1 MLPLR
6 KLGQQGLEVTALG
19 LGCMGMSW
27 LYGTPDHA
35 ESVRTLKRAIALGIN
50 FFDTA
55 EVYGPY
61 ENEELL
67 GEVLKGRRDEI
78 IIATKFG
85 FDISMKQVVGV
96 DSHPR
101 NIRRACE
108 DSLRRLNTDYID
120 LYYQHRVDPAI
131 PIEEVAGTMGEL
143 VEQGKVRY
151 IGLSE
156 ASAENIGKAHRTFPL
171 TCVQTEYSLWERS
184 VEESILPALREL
196 GIGFVPYSPLG
207 RGLLAGQIKN
217 VDQLEEGD
225 YRRNDPRYQGDNFSK
240 NLKIVNEVKHLAR
253 SYEASPA
260 QLALAWLLQKG
271 QDIVPIPGTKKV
283 KYLDEN
289 VQALEL
295 ELSMED
301 MEELD
306 AVSRLTVG
314 ARYEPAR
321 MERIEQ

>member
-6 KLGQQGLEVTALG
+6 KLGQQGLDVTALG

-27 LYGTPDHA
+27 LYGTPDRL

-61 ENEELL
+61 DNEELL
-67 GEVLKGRRDEI
+67 GEVLRGRRADL

-85 FDISMKQVVGV
+85 FDISMREVIGV

-101 NIRRACE
+101 NIKRACE
-108 DSLRRLNTDYID
+108 DSLKRLNTDYID
-120 LYYQHRVDPAI
+120 LFYQHRVDPGI

-156 ASAENIGKAHRTFPL
+156 ASAENIRKAHRTFPL
-171 TCVQTEYSLWERS
+171 TCVQSEYSLWERS
-184 VEESILPALREL
+184 VEERVLPTLREL

-217 VDQLEEGD
+217 VEQFEASD

-240 NLKIVNEVKHLAR
+240 NLKIVNEVKHLASR
-253 SYEASPA
+253 YEASPA
-260 QLALAWLLQKG
+260 QMALAWLLQKG

-283 KYLDEN
+283 KYLEEN
-289 VQALEL
+289 VEALEL

-301 MEELD
+301 LEELD

-321 MERIEQ
+321 MERIDQ